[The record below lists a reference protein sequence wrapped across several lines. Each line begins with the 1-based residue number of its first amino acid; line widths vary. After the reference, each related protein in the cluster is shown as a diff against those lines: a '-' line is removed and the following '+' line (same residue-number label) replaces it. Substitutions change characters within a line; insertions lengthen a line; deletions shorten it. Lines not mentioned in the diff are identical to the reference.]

1 MEELPQ
7 EKILLYVVLE
17 GAPLKTAH
25 VGKDMVIL
33 NNEEHSGFIQKK
45 LNMDPSLFRP
55 DILHQVASPVSP
67 DPPRLAPQ
75 QVWSPPGF
83 HPHRRQRANFG

>member
-7 EKILLYVVLE
+7 EKIPLYIVLE

-45 LNMDPSLFRP
+45 LNQDPSLFRP
-55 DILHQVASPVSP
+55 DILHQV
-67 DPPRLAPQ
+67 D
-75 QVWSPPGF
+75 
-83 HPHRRQRANFG
+83 